1 MYCIQIFWF
10 ILLQSLQVCGM
21 DESTDEKPYSIVIPV
36 IVAISFL
43 FCFLSIKSYR
53 IPGYLVFQLCALP
66 LVPSR
71 LQRGCHSSQPL
82 DLAQSYI
89 QQQFLI
95 PHVIGLGSE
104 TFSRSP

>member
-53 IPGYLVFQLCALP
+53 IPGYLVFQLCALD
-66 LVPSR
+66 
-71 LQRGCHSSQPL
+71 SQSASLLSKTRPKDCL
-82 DLAQSYI
+82 YSLFI
-89 QQQFLI
+89 CFCVLI
-95 PHVIGLGSE
+95 P
-104 TFSRSP
+104 F